1 VRFVETVMGIPMS
14 IDIRR
19 AGVDVDADGTAN
31 AGSVAADADG
41 WADAASGA
49 FAVMADADRRFSTY
63 RDDSEVSRVNRGLV
77 DESAYSDELRE
88 VLAIGD
94 GFVTASGGAFRVRL
108 PGGGLDTDGVVKGWA
123 AARAA
128 VVLRTR
134 GLTDFC
140 LNAGGDVVVSG
151 SPGAGAGWNVG
162 IRSPSDP
169 ARMWAVLSL
178 TDCAVATSGAY
189 ERGRHIVDGRS
200 GLPATGLTSVTVI
213 ADNLT
218 TADVLATAV
227 FALGRDG
234 VAWALGH
241 GATGVLALTDLGAP
255 IAAGRVPFAAA

>member
-1 VRFVETVMGIPMS
+1 MGIPMS
-14 IDIRR
+14 IDVRN
-19 AGVDVDADGTAN
+19 ADGD
-31 AGSVAADADG
+31 AGGADAGGADADTGG
-41 WADAASGA
+41 WVDAAAGA
-49 FAVMADADRRFSTY
+49 FAVLAEADRRFSTY
-63 RDDSEVSRVNRGLV
+63 RDDSEVSRVNGGLI
-77 DESAYSDELRE
+77 DESAFSDDLRE
-88 VLAIGD
+88 VLTIGD
-94 GFVTASGGAFRVRL
+94 RFAAASGGAFRVRL

-128 VVLRTR
+128 DVLRSR
-134 GLTDFC
+134 GITDFC

-169 ARMWAVLSL
+169 ARMWAVLSV

-200 GLPATGLTSVTVI
+200 GLPATGLASVTVI
-213 ADNLT
+213 AGDLT

-227 FALGRDG
+227 FALGPDG
-234 VAWALGH
+234 VPWALGQ

-255 IAAGRVPFAAA
+255 LAAGRVPFAPPSPDAPSRQ